1 MVDAPMFSLNALW
14 VVLLGRALVE
24 AAFLFGGR
32 MDEGFERGKGHGVV
46 IAQERG
52 YVKAARS
59 HEGLRKKDK
68 GIKGYTLLLT
78 KLCTTRHCG
87 IAHTA
92 TTKGCPTEHSAPK
105 SCPDS
110 FSSPPG
116 RSLGPR
122 PTPSR
127 ERAGHRRDAFM
138 GLSNPLAYINKTYSC
153 SPVHFCVKRTGE
165 RDGRFYTFLQLYSSI
180 KPRDTPF
187 RGPPAKKKK
196 INQRECGTP
205 SAHRPQQSTPT
216 DKSKGPRSTM
226 SVATKN
232 PFALLDG
239 NSLPSLLQFTP
250 LIAF

>member
-196 INQRECGTP
+196 N
-205 SAHRPQQSTPT
+205 
-216 DKSKGPRSTM
+216 
-226 SVATKN
+226 
-232 PFALLDG
+232 
-239 NSLPSLLQFTP
+239 
-250 LIAF
+250 